1 MDIFEGAFMTDQTPW
16 HVVLIDDEEDIR
28 EVMSIAL
35 RDEGYRVETA
45 PDGLRGIETCQASS
59 PQIVITDIRM
69 PGMSGIQVLEAV
81 KKIDPN
87 IEVIVFTAF
96 AEMDLAIQALQLDA
110 SDFITKPINDDA
122 LHLALN
128 RAKQRYTSRKRLQD
142 YTALLESEKTKTLQ
156 ELMDVFSYQ
165 KNLIESS
172 MDGILG
178 LDRDDRIVT
187 FNKSME
193 SILGF
198 SREAALGKMTIDD
211 IFPADSARRLKN
223 ALMGEHYG
231 GKDRLFFYEASLV
244 DSWKKKIPVQISAT
258 TLYKDDRFD
267 GWVCFIRDLREI
279 RRLERE
285 VTDQAQIL
293 HQDKMMSLGRLAA
306 SVVHEINNPLAG
318 ILNYS
323 RLMVRILRKGAL
335 SEERREKFIQYLT
348 LVENETAR
356 CSQIVSS
363 LLAFSRKSEPAFEV
377 LNIHDLVERCISLS
391 RHKLELQHIHLH
403 IAIQENL
410 PPLEGDLN
418 QLQQCLI
425 NIIFN
430 AMDAMPQGGE
440 LYIDGYLMGDGSAV
454 SISVKDT
461 GTGISKEDL
470 PYIFEPFYTT
480 KQEGFGVGLGLSTVF
495 GIIERHRGTI
505 DVDSRESGGTTFTI
519 KLPVSKTPGA
529 GNALKGK
536 T

>member
-1 MDIFEGAFMTDQTPW
+1 
-16 HVVLIDDEEDIR
+16 
-28 EVMSIAL
+28 
-35 RDEGYRVETA
+35 
-45 PDGLRGIETCQASS
+45 
-59 PQIVITDIRM
+59 
-69 PGMSGIQVLEAV
+69 
-81 KKIDPN
+81 
-87 IEVIVFTAF
+87 
-96 AEMDLAIQALQLDA
+96 
-110 SDFITKPINDDA
+110 
-122 LHLALN
+122 
-128 RAKQRYTSRKRLQD
+128 
-142 YTALLESEKTKTLQ
+142 
-156 ELMDVFSYQ
+156 
-165 KNLIESS
+165 
-172 MDGILG
+172 
-178 LDRDDRIVT
+178 
-187 FNKSME
+187 
-193 SILGF
+193 
-198 SREAALGKMTIDD
+198 
-211 IFPADSARRLKN
+211 
-223 ALMGEHYG
+223 
-231 GKDRLFFYEASLV
+231 
-244 DSWKKKIPVQISAT
+244 
-258 TLYKDDRFD
+258 
-267 GWVCFIRDLREI
+267 
-279 RRLERE
+279 
-285 VTDQAQIL
+285 
-293 HQDKMMSLGRLAA
+293 
-306 SVVHEINNPLAG
+306 
-318 ILNYS
+318 
-323 RLMVRILRKGAL
+323 MVRILRKGAL